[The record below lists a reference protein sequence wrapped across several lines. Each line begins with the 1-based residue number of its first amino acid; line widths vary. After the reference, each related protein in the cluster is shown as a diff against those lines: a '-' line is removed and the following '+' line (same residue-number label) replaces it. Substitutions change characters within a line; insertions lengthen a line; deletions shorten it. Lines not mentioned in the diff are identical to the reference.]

1 MSNFPTEERA
11 LIIDTSVVINLH
23 GCTYG
28 AEILSAIPNQVVVPE
43 IVAAELDNE
52 RSRRTGE
59 HAFFQSLVDAGN
71 IGIVSLTEAEYKV
84 YEELV
89 SGSPSLD
96 DGEAATVAVAASR
109 KLFPIIDDKKGRN
122 GALSLMAKEEPGWSL
137 DLFRHSAVILS
148 LGEGQALEALFRS
161 LRDARMRIPPDRADE
176 VIALIG
182 VDRAKECKCLPGYK
196 DRFGAGKS

>member
-1 MSNFPTEERA
+1 MSSFPTEERG

-43 IVAAELDNE
+43 IVATELDNE

-59 HAFFQSLVDAGN
+59 HAFFNNLVDAGSIQIAN
-71 IGIVSLTEAEYKV
+71 LTEAEYKV

-109 KLFPIIDDKKGRN
+109 KLFPIIDDKKGRS
-122 GALSLMAKEEPGWSL
+122 GAVSRMAKEEPGWSI
-137 DLFRHSAVILS
+137 DLFRHTAVILR

-161 LRDARMRIPPDRADE
+161 LRDARMRIPAHRTEE

-182 VDRAKECKCLPGYK
+182 IDRAKECKCLPGYK
-196 DRFGAGKS
+196 DRFGSGAN

>member
-1 MSNFPTEERA
+1 MSKFPTEGRG

-23 GCTYG
+23 ACTYG
-28 AEILSAIPNQVVVPE
+28 AEILSSIPNEVLIPE
-43 IVAAELDNE
+43 VVAAELDNE

-59 HAFFQSLVDAGN
+59 HAFLNSLVDAGSVQIAN
-71 IGIVSLTEAEYKV
+71 LTEAEYKV

-96 DGEAATVAVAASR
+96 DGEAATVAVAAAR

-122 GALSLMAKEEPGWSL
+122 GALSRMAKEEPGWSL
-137 DLFRHSAVILS
+137 DLFRHSSVILK
-148 LGEGQALEALFRS
+148 LGEDQALEALFRS
-161 LRDARMRIPPDRADE
+161 LRDARMRIPPERTEE